1 MKHRQLPVS
10 LPADHVWLDGL
21 LAHSPQVKGLV
32 VLLQTTVGQHRES
45 REAYLAG
52 MLQRGGYATLILDLI
67 TRHEDQRDPDIRYNV
82 PLLATRVVAASDWIR
97 HQPTLKPY
105 AVGLLAGGT
114 ASGAAIRAAARAPER
129 FATLVCRAGRPDLA
143 GAGPLR
149 NVQAPMRLIVGSE
162 DAGQAMLQQAFS
174 LVTCPKDWRVVAGA
188 GELFVEPGALE
199 TAGQFALAWF
209 DAHLPPPIDVS
220 EAPPEEPADDR

>member
-1 MKHRQLPVS
+1 MTVKHRQLPVS

-45 REAYLAG
+45 REAYLAS
-52 MLQRGGYATLILDLI
+52 MLQRGGYATLILDLL
-67 TRHEDQRDPDIRYNV
+67 TRYEDQRDPDIRYNV

-97 HQPTLKPY
+97 HQPILKSY
-105 AVGLLAGGT
+105 AVGLMAGGT
-114 ASGAAIRAAARAPER
+114 ASGAAIRAAARAPDR

-149 NVQAPMRLIVGSE
+149 SLLAPLRLVVGSE
-162 DAGQAMLQQAFS
+162 DGGLAMLQQAYA
-174 LVTCPKDWRVVAGA
+174 LVTCIKDWSMVTGA

-199 TAGQFALAWF
+199 RAGNLALDWFAT
-209 DAHLPPPIDVS
+209 HLPPP
-220 EAPPEEPADDR
+220 APSDEESVEET